1 MPREFLR
8 DGLLD
13 PRFLPLDRAF
23 ARPVLRGDQR
33 LVIGAI
39 PLRLYLVGGIEG
51 EAEIVLR
58 RLALLDPLV
67 KCLFD
72 GFALVERLSS
82 VRSSGTMSAPVTRR
96 PFLV

>member
-1 MPREFLR
+1 MNSCVTDCSIR
-8 DGLLD
+8 DSSRWIALS
-13 PRFLPLDRAF
+13 RVRSCVAT
-23 ARPVLRGDQR
+23 QR